1 MKYQNLPV
9 YCHQKVEMNRVQ
21 VNLSVCYVINCLPLI
36 FFSSQRAV
44 TTALWCNFLVFSLKF
59 GVYLVTSS
67 HVMLAE
73 LVHSVADFANQVAF
87 DFNHSI
93 CIMCGSLWMRATK
106 NPLWNQTHYYG
117 IENKSMKTRS
127 KFSVAKFL
135 SFILLFLCI

>member
-1 MKYQNLPV
+1 
-9 YCHQKVEMNRVQ
+9 MNRVQ

-93 CIMCGSLWMRATK
+93 CIMCGSL
-106 NPLWNQTHYYG
+106 
-117 IENKSMKTRS
+117 
-127 KFSVAKFL
+127 
-135 SFILLFLCI
+135 